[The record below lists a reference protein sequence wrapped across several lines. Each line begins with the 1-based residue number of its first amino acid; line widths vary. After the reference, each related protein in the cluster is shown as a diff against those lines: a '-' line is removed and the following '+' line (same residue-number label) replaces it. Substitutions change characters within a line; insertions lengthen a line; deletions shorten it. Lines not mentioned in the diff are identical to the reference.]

1 MSAVCP
7 ACGVAVVPGYV
18 RCPKCHRPLPRFA
31 RNSTSPVGGT
41 TLAPSG
47 VPKALLVGAA
57 VIAVLVIGYFVVRG
71 GKKTT
76 IVDVEPTEVETRPN
90 NVPARP
96 EPGFTPSTPTA
107 TQTKGPAPDTIAAE
121 LERSLKRARLWAT
134 VTVIGDHVEVRSGS
148 CSDPQMKPALD
159 AAAGSFRAAGLTRL
173 RCLEQGGSV
182 VFDRDL

>member
-1 MSAVCP
+1 
-7 ACGVAVVPGYV
+7 
-18 RCPKCHRPLPRFA
+18 LPRFA